1 MDFFALAAE
10 RESCRE
16 YSSQPVELEKLTRCV
31 EAAQMAPSAC
41 NSQPWHFTIVTGDKA
56 KKLAK
61 LVQGGGFN
69 RFADQCSAFI
79 VVNEEPAK
87 LNPKLSGLVEQQKYA
102 SIDIGLATAHLCFA
116 ATSQGLSTCILG
128 WFQESDIQELL
139 DIPASKRI
147 RLVITVGYA
156 APPHTPR
163 KKIRKPLEELVT
175 YAE

>member
-1 MDFFALAAE
+1 MTFLEMASARE
-10 RESCRE
+10 RCRDYLE
-16 YSSQPVELEKLTRCV
+16 KPVERDKLEQCIQ
-31 EAAQMAPSAC
+31 AARLAPSAC